1 MLSTRL
7 LIMRTPTYT
16 HTGLCVHGSICT
28 RAGLGEN
35 SQAQPAR
42 ASISPMQKLDAS

>member
-7 LIMRTPTYT
+7 LIMCTPTYT
-16 HTGLCVHGSICT
+16 YTGLCVHGSICT
-28 RAGLGEN
+28 RAGLGN
-35 SQAQPAR
+35 FPQAQLAR